1 MTTIYGY
8 PQGSTDIKYNTNEI
22 ESLDQTVKI
31 ELDDNEINLIGTN
44 VLVNGDPIGTGGG
57 GGITNPLTS
66 DLDLNSFDIVGVGF
80 GGLETLNGLN
90 NTVSLQGSDIFNNQN
105 NITDLQNKTQA
116 LEVPTVPGVLKV
128 NGLVSTIVVDASSL
142 IQSGY
147 FVSTSA
153 TGTNSF
159 QGNTMVNDL
168 SVGTK
173 IFMNNND
180 IDECKN
186 IDLKSVNIN
195 TNDNITL
202 HGNLD
207 FQNVYQLLNIDSINN
222 IRPSGGVFSESS
234 ETVYIGGAGVGGLQS
249 IVNQDPTASGSLMIP
264 ANNFKVG
271 DCYSL
276 KIGGKITCNNNDV
289 FEINILSNFGTPSQ
303 AVFATINVIIDGSRT
318 NGWFEIECE
327 FIVRTIGVTGKMSTN
342 CHYSYFNNTNV
353 SKGYGVDNIIIFDTQ
368 IDNELNVIFGTIDN
382 SILLTVSQVSLTK
395 LY

>member
-8 PQGSTDIKYNTNEI
+8 PQGSTGIKYNTNEI

-44 VLVNGDPIGTGGG
+44 VLVNGNPISGGG
-57 GGITNPLTS
+57 GGVTNPLTS
-66 DLDLNSFDIVGVGF
+66 DLDLNSFDITGVGF
-80 GGLETLNGLN
+80 GGLNTLNGLN
-90 NTVSLQGSDIFNNQN
+90 TTVSLQGSNIFNNQN

-116 LEVPTVPGVLKV
+116 LEVPAAPGVLKV
-128 NGLVSTIVVDASSL
+128 NGLVSTIAVDASS
-142 IQSGY
+142 IVQSGY
-147 FVSTSA
+147 FVSTSP
-153 TGTNSF
+153 TGINSF
-159 QGNTMVNDL
+159 QGNTMLNVL

-186 IDLKSVNIN
+186 IDLKSLNIN

-202 HGNLD
+202 YGNLD
-207 FQNVYQLLNIDSINN
+207 FQNVYNLLNIDSINN

-264 ANNFKVG
+264 SNNFKVG

-276 KIGGKITCNNNDV
+276 KIGGKITCGNNDV

-303 AVFATINVIIDGSRT
+303 VVFATINVIVDGAQT
-318 NGWFEIECE
+318 NDWFEIECE
-327 FIVRTIGVTGKMSTN
+327 FIVRAIGGTGKMSTN
-342 CHYSYFNNTNV
+342 CHYSYFNSTNV
-353 SKGYGVDNIIIFDTQ
+353 SKGYGIDNIIIFDTQ

>member
-8 PQGSTDIKYNTNEI
+8 PQDSTSIKYNTNEI

-44 VLVNGDPIGTGGG
+44 VLVNGNPISGGG
-57 GGITNPLTS
+57 GGVTNPLTS
-66 DLDLNSFDIVGVGF
+66 DLNIGSFDITGVGF

-90 NTVSLQGSDIFNNQN
+90 TTVSLQGSNIFNNQN

-116 LEVPTVPGVLKV
+116 LEVPAAPGVLKV
-128 NGLVSTIVVDASSL
+128 NGLVSTIAVDASSI

-147 FVSTSA
+147 FVSTSSSS
-153 TGTNSF
+153 TNSF
-159 QGNTMVNDL
+159 QGNTMVNVL

-173 IFMNNND
+173 IFMNDND

-186 IDLKSVNIN
+186 IDLKSLNIN
-195 TNDNITL
+195 TNDNIIL
-202 HGNLD
+202 YGNLD
-207 FQNVYQLLNIDSINN
+207 FQNVYNLLNIDSINN

-234 ETVYIGGAGVGGLQS
+234 ETAYIGGAGIGLQS

-271 DCYSL
+271 DTYAL
-276 KIGGKITCNNNDV
+276 KIGGKLTCDNNDT
-289 FEINILSNFGTPSQ
+289 FEIDILTNYQLPSQ
-303 AVFATINVIIDGSRT
+303 TVFAQLNIIVDGSQT
-318 NGWFEIECE
+318 NGWFEIEIE
-327 FIVRTIGVTGKMSTN
+327 FIIRSIGVSGKISTN
-342 CHYSYFNNTNV
+342 GNYAYFNSNNFA
-353 SKGYGVDNIIIFDTQ
+353 KGVGVDNIVIVDTT
-368 IDNELNVIFGTIDN
+368 IDNLLDVIFGTIDN
-382 SILLTVSQVSLTK
+382 SIILTPSQVSLTK